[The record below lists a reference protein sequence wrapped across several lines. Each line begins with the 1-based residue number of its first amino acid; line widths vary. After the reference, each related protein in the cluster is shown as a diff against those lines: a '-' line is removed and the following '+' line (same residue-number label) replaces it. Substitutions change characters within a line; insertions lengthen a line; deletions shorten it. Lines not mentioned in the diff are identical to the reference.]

1 MGQISTQ
8 CEKGIFPIIK
18 AVDIKDTQGKPQRT
32 DNLFLQTSINT
43 LVSVGTEVFLYGG
56 EKAYD
61 SRGSFHF

>member
-8 CEKGIFPIIK
+8 YEKGIIPIIK
-18 AVDIKDTQGKPQRT
+18 AVNTKDTQGKPQRT

-43 LVSVGTEVFLYGG
+43 LVSDGTEVFLCGG

-61 SRGSFHF
+61 S

>member
-8 CEKGIFPIIK
+8 YEKGIFPIIK
-18 AVDIKDTQGKPQRT
+18 AQGKPQRT

-43 LVSVGTEVFLYGG
+43 LVSDGTEVFLYGG

-61 SRGSFHF
+61 S

>member
-43 LVSVGTEVFLYGG
+43 LVSDGTEVFLYGG
-56 EKAYD
+56 EKAYE
-61 SRGSFHF
+61 S